1 MRRHPSGVARASSWK
16 LSLTGSGELSI
27 RSYDFCKGFLKAVT
41 AAPST
46 LSLANAH
53 LVLAD
58 EVIEPGWIVA
68 ENGVICGFGSGAAPA
83 RAEDMGGDL
92 VMPGLVELHTDH
104 IEAHYMPRPKV
115 HWDPVSAVVSYDAQ
129 LATCGIT
136 TVLDSLRVWREEDAD
151 DMSGEAALLAAAI
164 TTARDADMLR
174 ITHYLHL
181 RCEVPMPQVGAE
193 ASELIDR
200 DDVRLLSLMD
210 HTPGQRQFRD
220 EQKLRDYYRGKSGR
234 LTDAELDIMFEKR
247 REDARR
253 NAAPNYRDL
262 VEMARARGIPLA
274 SHDDTT
280 ADHVAQ
286 SIDDRVAIAEF
297 PTTIAAARALHAG
310 GVRVLMGA
318 PNLVRGGSHS
328 GNVAT
333 AELARAG
340 VLDVLSSDYMPASL
354 LMAALHLPHAVPAI
368 SLPAA
373 VRTVTKTAAEAVG
386 LGDRGEIAEGK
397 RADLIRVHVAN
408 GIPVVRTVWRAGRR
422 VA

>member
-1 MRRHPSGVARASSWK
+1 
-16 LSLTGSGELSI
+16 
-27 RSYDFCKGFLKAVT
+27 LKAVI

-46 LSLANAH
+46 LTLANAR

-58 EVIEPGWIVA
+58 EVIEPGWIVT
-68 ENGVICGFGSGAAPA
+68 ENGVISGFGRGTPPA

-151 DMSGEAALLAAAI
+151 DVSGEAALLAAAI

-181 RCEVPMPQVGAE
+181 RCEVPMPQVVAE
-193 ASELIDR
+193 ANELIGR
-200 DDVRLLSLMD
+200 DDVRLVSLMD

-234 LTDAELDIMFEKR
+234 LTDAELDVMFEKR

-253 NAAPNYRDL
+253 HAAPNYRDL
-262 VEMARARGIPLA
+262 VELARARGIPLA

-286 SIDDRVAIAEF
+286 SIEDRVAIADGQHRNNEN
-297 PTTIAAARALHAG
+297 RCE
-310 GVRVLMGA
+310 M
-318 PNLVRGGSHS
+318 
-328 GNVAT
+328 
-333 AELARAG
+333 
-340 VLDVLSSDYMPASL
+340 
-354 LMAALHLPHAVPAI
+354 HLKDFVGI
-368 SLPAA
+368 SCDHLN
-373 VRTVTKTAAEAVG
+373 G
-386 LGDRGEIAEGK
+386 LI
-397 RADLIRVHVAN
+397 N
-408 GIPVVRTVWRAGRR
+408 
-422 VA
+422 